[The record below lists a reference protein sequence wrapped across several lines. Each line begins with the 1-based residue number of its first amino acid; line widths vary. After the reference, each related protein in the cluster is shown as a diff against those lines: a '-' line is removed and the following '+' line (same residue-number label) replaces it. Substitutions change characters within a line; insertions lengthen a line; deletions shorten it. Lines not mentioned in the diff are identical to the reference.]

1 MAPVLTIASHPAMDV
16 RVRVGLNASELRRSK
31 GLTQEEVAHRAAVNQ
46 TYLSDIERGKRNP
59 SLLVLDRIAQALAA
73 DPVDL
78 LRKRSPS

>member
-1 MAPVLTIASHPAMDV
+1 MDV

-78 LRKRSPS
+78 LRKRFPS